1 MVLTKEQLYAQFL
14 QEPLIVEAEKSEKET
29 LARLETKGKQLSIV
43 LEATICIPQQDSL
56 GS

>member
-14 QEPLIVEAEKSEKET
+14 QEPWIVKAESEKET

-43 LEATICIPQQDSL
+43 LEATSCIPQQDSL